1 MHFPLNFCENASP
14 YFFHDA
20 FAPSFMWSIDAP
32 EGSWQSSGKS
42 EDPLHSLYNTHR
54 DGIRMWAARMSC
66 TCEDVVKR
74 WKVARHCEDSRR
86 CRCHATTRSRSYDW
100 VYTRS
105 YIAPASEAQSPR
117 HGFVADLL
125 QQAIQQI
132 HNRSVWWSLGFRR
145 WLQLRSDFDSNGRRI
160 VM

>member
-1 MHFPLNFCENASP
+1 MVHLLHRI
-14 YFFHDA
+14 YGV
-20 FAPSFMWSIDAP
+20 DAP
-32 EGSWQSSGKS
+32 EVHGNLQVNQKI
-42 EDPLHSLYNTHR
+42 LYTVCIT
-54 DGIRMWAARMSC
+54 GIETVIVCAQRGCLC
-66 TCEDVVKR
+66 TCEDVAKR

-86 CRCHATTRSRSYDW
+86 CRCHTTTRSRSYDW

-117 HGFVADLL
+117 HGFVVDLL